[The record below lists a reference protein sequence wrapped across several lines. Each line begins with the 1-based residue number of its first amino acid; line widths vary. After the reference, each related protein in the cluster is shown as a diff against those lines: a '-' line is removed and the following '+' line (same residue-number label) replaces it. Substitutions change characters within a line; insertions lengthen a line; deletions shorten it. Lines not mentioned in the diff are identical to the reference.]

1 MLVSIPKFACK
12 LSIRKD
18 VVGLAVY
25 ACLCCII
32 MGTFVEAIIITAIVA
47 VIVAAI
53 KIPIVL
59 WFIIITTNK

>member
-32 MGTFVEAIIITAIVA
+32 MGTFVEAIIITAIV

-59 WFIIITTNK
+59 RFIIITTNK